1 MDRTT
6 WIVVWDAAIA
16 ASRKRRRRGRRPAFS
31 DLLIVLVYF
40 WMVAHDRT
48 QKWACA
54 RSSYGTLFRPRRLPS
69 ESQFSRRLR
78 SEGVLDLL
86 QAVHEELA
94 RSGVACAVMFMD
106 AKALPVSENTRD
118 KEARTGRCN
127 GAFRRGYKVHA
138 LSTLDGRVPVWH
150 VTPMNVADPT
160 TAPLLLTHA
169 KALGPLVLAD
179 TFYDGNTLYRA
190 TRERG
195 SRLLTP
201 LKGIAVKPRRIA
213 GTDPDRL
220 RAAAAWTHAP
230 ETTACVYRQRAGAE
244 RNFANLTNYAG
255 GLTALPPWVRSLR
268 RVRSWVGAKIILY
281 HARRLP
287 RRRPSIL
294 TA

>member
-6 WIVVWDAAIA
+6 WIVVRDAAMA
-16 ASRKRRRRGRRPAFS
+16 ASRKLRRRGRRPAFS

-48 QKWACA
+48 QKWACS

-106 AKALPVSENTRD
+106 AKALPASENTRD

-138 LSTLDGRVPVWH
+138 LSTLDGRVPVWL
-150 VTPMNVADPT
+150 VTAMNVADPT
-160 TAPLLLTHA
+160 VAPLLLTHA

-201 LKGIAVKPRRIA
+201 LKGIAVKPWRIA
-213 GTDPDRL
+213 STDPDRL

-255 GLTALPPWVRSLR
+255 GLTALPPWVRGLR
-268 RVRSWVGAKIILY
+268 RVRSWVGTKIILY
-281 HARRLP
+281 HARRLA
-287 RRRPSIL
+287 RPQHPAVS
-294 TA
+294 A